1 VSGLGGI
8 SEQERDTSRRR
19 DRQAAAVLAATSLVS
34 MFIFFPLGLVIGLVA
49 MGYAHVSGA
58 RIAFWAALA
67 IVCVG
72 LLAVILGLDTH
83 FDSGLF
89 RA

>member
-1 VSGLGGI
+1 MSGLGGI
-8 SEQERDTSRRR
+8 APQERDLSRRR
-19 DRQAAAVLAATSLVS
+19 DRQAAAVLVIAAAIS
-34 MFIFFPLGLVIGLVA
+34 MVILFPLGLAIGLIA

-58 RIAFWAALA
+58 RIAFWAALVV
-67 IVCVG
+67 VCIG
-72 LLAVILGLDTH
+72 LLAVILGLDTD

>member
-1 VSGLGGI
+1 MGGVAP
-8 SEQERDTSRRR
+8 SERDLSPRR
-19 DRQAAAVLAATSLVS
+19 DRQAAWVLAVASAVS
-34 MFIFFPLGLVIGLVA
+34 MAILFPLGLVVGLVA

-58 RIAFWAALA
+58 RGAFWLALA

-72 LLAVILGLDTH
+72 LLAVILGLDTD

-89 RA
+89 RG

>member
-1 VSGLGGI
+1 MGGVAP
-8 SEQERDTSRRR
+8 SERDRDRRH
-19 DRQAAAVLAATSLVS
+19 DRQAAWVLAVGAGVS
-34 MFIFFPLGLVIGLVA
+34 MFILFPLGLVLGLVA

-58 RIAFWAALA
+58 RGAFWLALA

-72 LLAVILGLDTH
+72 LLAVILGLDTD

-89 RA
+89 RG